1 MNASGMVFKKPSEDI
16 ANANETP
23 KPAMSPLKPD
33 PKLTLTNNA
42 RTSNSKSAKTRP
54 QKLFFTNPLSPIASS
69 PENSPPGTPTM
80 GKHKQLSVPSFLK
93 SFLSNKDLN
102 SSSVLENSRY

>member
-1 MNASGMVFKKPSEDI
+1 MNASGYVFKKPSED
-16 ANANETP
+16 NAASETP

-33 PKLTLTNNA
+33 PKLTTTNA
-42 RTSNSKSAKTRP
+42 RTAKSAKRP
-54 QKLFFTNPLSPIASS
+54 QKLVFTNPLSPIASS
-69 PENSPPGTPTM
+69 PENSPPGSPTM
-80 GKHKQLSVPSFLK
+80 GKHKQLQIPGMTFLK